1 VGNSRQVLTVRIHEH
16 VPFQT
21 KPQPP
26 EGQTRAKKAI
36 FRAYGKFLTDTD
48 TKTPEKPDKRAIE
61 R

>member
-1 VGNSRQVLTVRIHEH
+1 VGNSRQVLTVRINQHL
-16 VPFQT
+16 PFQNKT
-21 KPQPP
+21 QPP
-26 EGQTRAKKAI
+26 EGQTQAKKAI